1 MSSDPE
7 RPPEAVPPLRLVF
20 WESTGRCNLE
30 CVHCRRLVDGDT
42 LSGEDLTRDEAAKV
56 INDLA
61 EAWPGAIFVFS
72 GGEPLL
78 RGDTLELARTARA
91 GGLVPALA
99 TNGTLVTAELAGE
112 IAEVGFGRVS
122 VSLDG
127 AGAETHDRFRGVA
140 GAFDGALAGL
150 RLLREAG
157 VAIQI
162 NMSITR
168 ANAAELNEMFE
179 LAEAE
184 GVAALHIFIVVP
196 VGCGMKL
203 QEGDRLPPGAYE
215 RLLRQFYY
223 RSATSPLETKATCAP
238 QYVRV
243 TDQLQ
248 SHGRQGPD
256 SDQGQERPAPRGG
269 CLAGTGVCFISHRGE
284 VFPCGYLPVSCGNVR
299 EQSLPAVWR
308 ESEVFRQLRN
318 RNLLTGKCG
327 HCEYAVA
334 CGGCRARAFAA
345 TGDMLAEEPDCIYLP
360 HA

>member
-1 MSSDPE
+1 MSIDAEHTDAATP
-7 RPPEAVPPLRLVF
+7 ALRLVF
-20 WESTGRCNLE
+20 WESTARCNLE
-30 CVHCRRLVDGDT
+30 CVHCRRLVDGDA
-42 LSGEDLTRDEAAKV
+42 LSREELTRDEAAKV
-56 INDLA
+56 VNDLA
-61 EAWPGAIFVFS
+61 DAWPGAVFIFS

-78 RGDTLELARTARA
+78 RGDTLELARLAKA
-91 GGLVPALA
+91 EGLVPALA
-99 TNGTLVTAELAGE
+99 TNGTLVTEALAGE

-127 AGAETHDRFRGVA
+127 AGAATHDRFRGVA

-157 VAIQI
+157 VPVQI

-168 ANAAELNEMFE
+168 ANAAELNEMFC

-184 GVAALHIFIVVP
+184 GVEALHIFIVVP
-196 VGCGMKL
+196 VGCGMTL
-203 QEGDRLPPGAYE
+203 EETDRLSPGAYE

-223 RSATSPLETKATCAP
+223 RSAASPLETRATCAP

-243 TDQLQ
+243 TEQLQ
-248 SHGRQGPD
+248 SHGADGEA
-256 SDQGQERPAPRGG
+256 SRPSAG
-269 CLAGTGVCFISHRGE
+269 CLAGTGVCFISHRGQ

-299 EQSLPAVWR
+299 EQSLSGVWR

-318 RNLLTGKCG
+318 RKLLTGKCG

-345 TGDMLAEEPDCIYLP
+345 TGDLLAEEPDCIYLP